1 MKKKSIVINN
11 IADATGKVDSFFSNM
26 YQAMANKLVVSY
38 GDQFTGVREVVTDFG
53 KKIQSDDFSAYL
65 VKCGRLAKADA
76 LVITLMLQSGWP
88 ETGFNIPLEIMQSQA
103 KIFLDKAN
111 QLNRDVAMKWN
122 QPLFCIRTVSQIIDL
137 LVHLEYVS
145 FDDFGNGAVFTVTD
159 KFYKTAPHSAVL
171 PCDCWSDK
179 EHRRFDYVA
188 CLINVRATNASI
200 PWI

>member
-1 MKKKSIVINN
+1 MPYAAFV
-11 IADATGKVDSFFSNM
+11 DAHP
-26 YQAMANKLVVSY
+26 
-38 GDQFTGVREVVTDFG
+38 
-53 KKIQSDDFSAYL
+53 AYL

-88 ETGFNIPLEIMQSQA
+88 ETGFNIPLDIMQSQA

-145 FDDFGNGAVFTVTD
+145 FDNSGDCAVFTVTD

-171 PCDCWSDK
+171 PCDSYRDWETDRKSTRLNSS
-179 EHRRFDYVA
+179 HRSLSRMPSSA
-188 CLINVRATNASI
+188 
-200 PWI
+200 